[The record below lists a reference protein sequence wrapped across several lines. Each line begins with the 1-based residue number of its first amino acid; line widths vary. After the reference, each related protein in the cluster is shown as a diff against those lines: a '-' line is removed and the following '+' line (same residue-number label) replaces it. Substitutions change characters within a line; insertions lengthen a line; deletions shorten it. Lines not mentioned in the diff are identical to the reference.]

1 MFVLAATSRAEIG
14 SADPV
19 RAVSVVS
26 TGSVEIHPEH
36 AHGTRKPLYWW
47 LLTSRSWLPPRPINV
62 YVIEHAGRLVLFD
75 TGQDRASVTDDS
87 YFPGG
92 FTGIVYD
99 RLARF
104 HIGPEETL
112 DSQLNALGYSTADV
126 GTAVLSHLHQDHI
139 GGIPQLSRADLLVS
153 AAEWQELA
161 RFAPQPRGFLRE
173 HIMIPGRTWRRVSF
187 EPTTDPAL
195 APFDESFDVMGDGS
209 LIVLPTPGHTVGSV
223 SLLVR
228 RRSMP
233 PLLLVGDLTY
243 GAELLEHRQLPGVG
257 DRTVLAGTTDKV
269 LALKLRMPGLVILPA
284 HDPTA
289 AHRLLQSAR

>member
-1 MFVLAATSRAEIG
+1 MSVLAATSRAETG
-14 SADPV
+14 TADPV
-19 RAVSVVS
+19 RAVSVVG

-36 AHGTRKPLYWW
+36 AYGTRKPLYWW
-47 LLTSRSWLPPRPINV
+47 LLTSRSWLPARPINV
-62 YVIEHAGRLVLFD
+62 YVIEHAERLVLFD

-92 FTGIVYD
+92 
-99 RLARF
+99 
-104 HIGPEETL
+104 
-112 DSQLNALGYSTADV
+112 LGYSTGEV

-139 GGIPQLSRADLLVS
+139 GGIPELSRADLLVS
-153 AAEWQELA
+153 AAEWRELS

-173 HIMIPGRTWRRVSF
+173 HIMIPGRTWRRISF
-187 EPTTDPAL
+187 ERTNDPTL
-195 APFDESFDVMGDGS
+195 APFLESFDVMGDGS
-209 LIVLPTPGHTVGSV
+209 LIILPTPGHTAGSV

-243 GAELLEHRQLPGVG
+243 GAELLERRRVPGVG
-257 DRTVLAGTTDKV
+257 DRSELAKTTDKV
-269 LALKLRMPGLVILPA
+269 LALKQRMPGLVILPA

-289 AHRLLQSAR
+289 AGRLLHSAH